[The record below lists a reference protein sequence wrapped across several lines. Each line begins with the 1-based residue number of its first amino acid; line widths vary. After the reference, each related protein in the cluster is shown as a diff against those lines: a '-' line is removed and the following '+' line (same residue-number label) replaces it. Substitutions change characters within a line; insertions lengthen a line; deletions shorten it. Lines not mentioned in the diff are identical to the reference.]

1 MRNNKFTG
9 CVYNLTRGRLQDVSK
24 QSVIAWRLWHL
35 PAKRSCCAGSKFAC
49 GVDQGY
55 APMTA
60 IHFNGEGGLGMLD
73 AAALRGFPPGPGL
86 MLGGAQGRAD
96 LNGWGY
102 ANLWAPATGSPPV
115 LGNGLPNGLAGM
127 PGMMP
132 GGGLHGGGMHGGLG
146 LPGGGMQHGALP
158 QGLGL
163 PMANGGQ
170 HGGFGMLPLLDG
182 MNGMALS
189 PPPPPPPAAPGMRG
203 HYITTSPDSKRPQA
217 TEINQNKAITKRLA
231 SAVHYQQARGEALH
245 T

>member
-1 MRNNKFTG
+1 MRG
-9 CVYNLTRGRLQDVSK
+9 
-24 QSVIAWRLWHL
+24 
-35 PAKRSCCAGSKFAC
+35 
-49 GVDQGY
+49 DQGY

-60 IHFNGEGGLGMLD
+60 IHYNGDGGLGMLD

-102 ANLWAPATGSPPV
+102 ANLWAPASGSPPV

-132 GGGLHGGGMHGGLG
+132 GGGLHGAGMHGGLG
-146 LPGGGMQHGALP
+146 LPGGGLPHGALP

-170 HGGFGMLPLLDG
+170 NGGFGMLPLLDG

-189 PPPPPPPAAPGMRG
+189 PPPPPPPVAAGMRG

-231 SAVHYQQARGEALH
+231 SAVHYQQARAEGVRTTKVNFTLARIDLAYQ
-245 T
+245 